1 MKKSLYMKILVAI
14 DGSDYSNKA
23 LLHACNI
30 ARTQQSKLILI
41 YVIEKSTLNLLDKK
55 EYLRLVKDFGKTV
68 LEKAQKTCIQ
78 HGIESNIILKE
89 GNVANEIIK
98 HAKTENCNLIIMGN
112 RGFGATTRFL
122 LGSVSQK
129 VAANS
134 PCSILIIK

>member
-30 ARTQQSKLILI
+30 ARTQQSKLILM

-68 LEKAQKTCIQ
+68 LEKSQKTCIQ
-78 HGIESNIILKE
+78 YGIESTVLLKE

-98 HAKTENCNLIIMGN
+98 YAKTGNCNLIIMGN

-134 PCSILIIK
+134 PCSVMIIK